1 MKKAEVQELL
11 ADLTR
16 VRVAVLG
23 HYCLDAYWVIDSE
36 KGEISV
42 ETGLKVRS
50 IREQRYSLG
59 GAGNIANNMAALG
72 SKSIHAFGVVGD
84 DIWAPELRRQLQE
97 IGVEISGLL
106 TQKENWATQV
116 FVKPY
121 LKMIEE
127 NRFDTADFNELA
139 PATQKDLLERFEAV
153 LPNVDIAVVNQQSGQ
168 ALHSPAMRLELA
180 ALMDKHKDAKFIADT
195 RDFGDTY
202 LAGMI
207 KLNEKEA
214 VRVCAVKTVEEAA
227 EILHG
232 KTGKPVFITRGPL
245 GCLVRDEKGVFE
257 VPAIEIKGPTDPVG
271 AGDSMLAGIALALG
285 AGRDPR
291 TAAYLGS
298 AAAAVTVQ
306 MLRQTGAAEA
316 EKVQRYLL

>member
-1 MKKAEVQELL
+1 M

-23 HYCLDAYWVIDSE
+23 HYCLDAYWMIDPE

-50 IREQRYSLG
+50 IREQRYSMG
-59 GAGNIANNMAALG
+59 GAGNIVNNMAALG
-72 SKSIHAFGVVGD
+72 CKSIHAFGVVGD

-97 IGVEISGLL
+97 IGVDITGLL
-106 TQKENWATQV
+106 TQNENWATQV

-139 PATQKDLLERFEAV
+139 AKTRHELLERFEAA
-153 LPNVDIAVVNQQSGQ
+153 LPAVDIAVVNQQSGQ
-168 ALHSPAMRLELA
+168 ALHDPAMRLELA
-180 ALMDKHKDAKFIADT
+180 ALMEKHGQVRFIADT

-202 LAGMI
+202 LASMI

-214 VRVCAVKTVEEAA
+214 MRVCAVKSVEEAA
-227 EILHG
+227 EILYR

-245 GCLVRDEKGVFE
+245 GCMVRDEGGVFE

-271 AGDSMLAGIALALG
+271 AGDSMLAGIALVMG
-285 AGRDPR
+285 TGRDPR
-291 TAAYLGS
+291 TAAYVGS
-298 AAAAVTVQ
+298 CAAAVTVQ
-306 MLRQTGAAEA
+306 MLRQTGVAEA
-316 EKVQRYLL
+316 EKIQKYLL